1 MPPTVQSEFDERQ
14 RAFVERMRGRGLEAL
29 ESGTIVIIP
38 SISFD
43 AAELRKIVGITHY
56 EERMLFA
63 LGWLSNPDL
72 RIVFVTSEPIDEAII
87 DYYLSFLDEPQSAK
101 ARLQLVHLDDARPCA
116 LAAKLLERDDVL
128 DRLRSEVDGRD
139 DAYILTFNVT
149 RWERAIADRLQTP
162 LYGPSPEA
170 IALGS
175 KSGSRRVARE
185 ANVPVLPGRE
195 DLFSVAEL
203 ESAIDRLRA
212 EEGGLEA
219 LVVKLNNGF
228 SGQGNAVIEAADLLS
243 PLTESPTV
251 FCASDE
257 SWPTYSPK
265 IAAEGA
271 IVEQLVRHPRLI
283 SPSVQL
289 RVVPGGKVEVIST
302 HDQILGG
309 PDEQV
314 YLGCR
319 FPAQAGYRQAIMEYG
334 RAVAG
339 VLQSVGVIGSF
350 GIDFVGLPRAGGY
363 DLHLGEINLRMGGTT
378 HPFLM
383 ACMVTGGMLDEDT
396 GELVV
401 EGRPKY
407 YVASDNLK
415 SERYRSLTPERAI
428 KVLERNGLAFN
439 RGTGTGAT
447 LHLLGALRAF
457 GKLGAVC
464 IADSSE
470 EAAAIYDEVSAT
482 LDEEAGQSFGR
493 N

>member
-1 MPPTVQSEFDERQ
+1 MPPTAQSEFDERQ

-63 LGWLSNPDL
+63 LLWLGNPDL
-72 RIVFVTSEPIDEAII
+72 RIIFVTSEPIDEAIV
-87 DYYLSFLDEPQSAK
+87 DYYLSFLDEPHAAR
-101 ARLQLVHLDDARPCA
+101 ARLQLVHLDEARPCA

-128 DRLRSEVDGRD
+128 GELKSAIDGRD
-139 DAYILTFNVT
+139 NAYILTFNVSP
-149 RWERAIADRLQTP
+149 WERAIANRLQTP

-170 IALGS
+170 VALGS

-185 ANVPVLPGRE
+185 ANVPLLPGRE
-195 DLFSVAEL
+195 DLFSVDEL
-203 ESAIDRLRA
+203 EDAIDRLRA
-212 EEGGLEA
+212 EEPGLEA
-219 LVVKLNNGF
+219 LVLKLNNGF

-257 SWPTYSPK
+257 AWPAYSAK
-265 IAAEGA
+265 VAAEGA
-271 IVEQLVRHPRLI
+271 IVEQLVRHDRLI

-289 RVVPGGKVEVIST
+289 RVIPGGKVEVIST

-309 PDEQV
+309 PDDQV

-319 FPAQAGYRQAIMEYG
+319 FPARSEYRKAIMEYG

-350 GIDFVGLPRAGGY
+350 GIDFVGLPEADGY
-363 DLHLGEINLRMGGTT
+363 ALHLGEINLRMGGTT

-383 ACMVTGGMLDEDT
+383 ARMVTGGRLDEDT
-396 GELVV
+396 GELMVD
-401 EGRPKY
+401 GRPKY

-415 SERYRSLTPERAI
+415 SESYRSLTPERAI
-428 KVLERNGLAFN
+428 KVLERTGLAFN
-439 RGTGTGAT
+439 RTRGTGAT
-447 LHLLGALRAF
+447 FHLLGALRPF

-464 IADSSE
+464 IANSPAQ
-470 EAAAIYDEVSAT
+470 AALIYDEVSAT
-482 LDEEAGQSFGR
+482 LDEESGQSFGR